1 LNRIYR
7 WVSRGGIFAR
17 TLIQREA
24 KMRFEKLDI
33 WKRRRQEFRGSGLT
47 RRAFCA
53 RHRLKISTL
62 DYWFARIRG
71 RESAAGLV
79 ELRLQSIPVVKS
91 CLEVVVAEK
100 YRIEIGHGFDRQLLG
115 ELIKALESLG

>member
-1 LNRIYR
+1 
-7 WVSRGGIFAR
+7 
-17 TLIQREA
+17 
-24 KMRFEKLDI
+24 MRVEKLDL
-33 WKRRRQEFRGSGLT
+33 WKRRRQEFRKSGLT

-62 DYWFARIRG
+62 DYWFSKIRG
-71 RESAAGLV
+71 MESAQGLIEV
-79 ELRLQSIPVVKS
+79 KPQAIPAVDS

-100 YRIEIGHGFDRQLLG
+100 YRIEIRHRFDSQLFG